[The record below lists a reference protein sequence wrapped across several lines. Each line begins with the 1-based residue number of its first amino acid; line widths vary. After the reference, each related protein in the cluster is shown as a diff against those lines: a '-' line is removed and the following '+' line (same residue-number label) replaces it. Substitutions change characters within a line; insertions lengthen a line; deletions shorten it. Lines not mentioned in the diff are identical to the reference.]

1 MAIDPLAG
9 EAANP
14 ADADSTLLMLLFP
27 LLHAFSAEAR
37 AALLTEASWRA
48 AVAGE
53 ILWHEGDAIAELLL
67 LTRGVVRAIA
77 NADDGPRAYL
87 YGHMAAGAVAGLHV
101 LFTEPVAQVNLVVQE
116 DCRYLALPLTALR
129 RALDAHP
136 AAWEAVA
143 RELAQGVY
151 HLVNSLNLL
160 GQSNGYQRLRRLLV
174 RLDRR
179 ARNSHDISGVAL
191 SQQELA
197 ARIGLSREMVN
208 RMLGELRSGGYL
220 TQDERGRFLIL
231 KPLPHA
237 F

>member
-1 MAIDPLAG
+1 MAIDFLA
-9 EAANP
+9 
-14 ADADSTLLMLLFP
+14 ADAAEGAETDSTLLLLLFP
-27 LLHAFSAEAR
+27 LLHAFPGDVR
-37 AALLTEASWRA
+37 AALLAEGDWHSAR
-48 AVAGE
+48 AGE
-53 ILWHEGDAIAELLL
+53 LLWQEGDAIAGLLL
-67 LTRGVVRAIA
+67 LSSGVVRATA

-101 LFTEPVAQVNLVVQE
+101 LFSEPVAQVNLVVQE